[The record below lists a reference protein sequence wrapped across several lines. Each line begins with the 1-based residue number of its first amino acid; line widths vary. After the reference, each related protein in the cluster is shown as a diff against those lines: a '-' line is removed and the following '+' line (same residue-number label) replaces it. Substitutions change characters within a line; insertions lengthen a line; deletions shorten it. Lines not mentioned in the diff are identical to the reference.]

1 VPTPGGVFEQLV
13 RGEPVAHA
21 IDMANSDT
29 YRTGAAP
36 LRQAFVDIA
45 GAQTG
50 LLVPLRKDGA
60 LLGAIQFYRRETG
73 PFAEKQ
79 IALLQNFAAQ
89 AVIAMEN
96 ARLLTEA
103 LEQQTATA
111 EVLQV
116 INSSPGHLA
125 PVFDV
130 MLDKALDLCGAAF
143 GTLWT
148 RDGEC
153 FRPVALRRV
162 PAAFAELLSKVAYS
176 PEPGSQ
182 HERLLRGAPYAE
194 IEDVAAE
201 ASIGPVR
208 RALVE
213 LGGARTII
221 AVPLHKDGSVIGVIS
236 AYRQEVR
243 PFTDKQIA
251 LLQNF
256 AAQAVI
262 AMENARLLTETREAL
277 EQQTATAEVL
287 GVINSSPGDLAPVFD
302 AILDR
307 ALRLCG
313 AAHGHVF
320 TVEGELGRA
329 VAARGDP
336 EFVEWMLQWG
346 PLRPPPGSAMDRM
359 MRGEDVVQIPDSTDT
374 ENYRTGTAIREL
386 IDRSGVRTT
395 LGLALRSESAL
406 LGAIFVNRRE
416 VRPFTDKQIAL
427 LQNFAAQAVIAMENA
442 RLITETREALEQ
454 QTATA
459 EVLQVINSSAG
470 NLAPVFDALLDKALI
485 LCEAAF
491 GILWIRDGDAFSFAT
506 QRGLANELEVA
517 LRNFGPL
524 EPHEGTVFRRLL
536 DGNATVQHRDIAAEV
551 YSRATQQRHL
561 LLKESGGARTMLCA
575 ALRKDNLLQGVVV
588 IYRQEVRPFSDRQ
601 IALLENF
608 AAQAAIAMENAR
620 LITETREAL
629 AQQTATAEVLQVINS
644 SPGDLAPVFDA
655 ILEKAHRLCG
665 AAYGALV
672 LYNGEYFCAVAVRG
686 YPEHV
691 AESVRRPFR
700 GSVFHEELIRGERYV
715 HIPDVI
721 AVASQLSRTPGQAM
735 TAAGFRTTLMVP
747 LRKDGKLLGHISASR
762 LEVRPFS
769 EKEIALLENFAAQA
783 VIAMEN
789 ARLLTET
796 RDALEQQTATAEVLQ
811 VINSSPGDL
820 APVFGAMLDKAMALC
835 EGSSATLYTIEA
847 EHARTVA
854 VRGAS
859 VVPEWMQQ
867 QDTFDPPPG
876 SSIDRLRR
884 GERFVHMFDATETE
898 AYRDSPLYRE
908 MIDISGCRSS
918 IAVALRKDDT
928 VLGVIAIYRQEVRP
942 FSDKQISLLENFAAQ
957 AVIAM
962 ENARLLGELR
972 ERTRDLQESL
982 EYQTATS
989 DVLKVISRSGAE
1001 LEPMLRTL
1009 VETSLRICDADRGA
1023 ISLAHPDGLYRP
1035 TAPVGFG
1042 QEYKDLIS
1050 DTAFAPE
1057 PGSVTGRVASEK
1069 QIVHIADVL
1078 HDPQFTALEH
1088 QRLGDFR
1095 TVLGVPLLRDDK
1107 VIGVLGVFRVRV
1119 EPFTEKQI
1127 ALFQVFADQAV
1138 IAIENARLITET
1150 REALE
1155 QQTATAEVLQVIN
1168 SSPGD
1173 LAPVFDA
1180 MLEKATTL
1188 CDAAHGNLWI

>member
-96 ARLLTEA
+96 ARLLTETREA

-459 EVLQVINSSAG
+459 EVLQVINSSAQCSTRCWTKHSSCVRRHLESSG
-470 NLAPVFDALLDKALI
+470 SVMATLSLSRRNAGSLTSSRSLCATSVPWNRTKVRCFVGFSTAMLPSSTGTSRRKYIPV
-485 LCEAAF
+485 
-491 GILWIRDGDAFSFAT
+491 
-506 QRGLANELEVA
+506 
-517 LRNFGPL
+517 
-524 EPHEGTVFRRLL
+524 RLS
-536 DGNATVQHRDIAAEV
+536 RDI
-551 YSRATQQRHL
+551 
-561 LLKESGGARTMLCA
+561 C
-575 ALRKDNLLQGVVV
+575 
-588 IYRQEVRPFSDRQ
+588 
-601 IALLENF
+601 
-608 AAQAAIAMENAR
+608 
-620 LITETREAL
+620 
-629 AQQTATAEVLQVINS
+629 
-644 SPGDLAPVFDA
+644 
-655 ILEKAHRLCG
+655 C
-665 AAYGALV
+665 
-672 LYNGEYFCAVAVRG
+672 
-686 YPEHV
+686 
-691 AESVRRPFR
+691 
-700 GSVFHEELIRGERYV
+700 
-715 HIPDVI
+715 
-721 AVASQLSRTPGQAM
+721 
-735 TAAGFRTTLMVP
+735 
-747 LRKDGKLLGHISASR
+747 
-762 LEVRPFS
+762 
-769 EKEIALLENFAAQA
+769 
-783 VIAMEN
+783 
-789 ARLLTET
+789 
-796 RDALEQQTATAEVLQ
+796 
-811 VINSSPGDL
+811 
-820 APVFGAMLDKAMALC
+820 
-835 EGSSATLYTIEA
+835 
-847 EHARTVA
+847 
-854 VRGAS
+854 
-859 VVPEWMQQ
+859 
-867 QDTFDPPPG
+867 
-876 SSIDRLRR
+876 
-884 GERFVHMFDATETE
+884 
-898 AYRDSPLYRE
+898 
-908 MIDISGCRSS
+908 
-918 IAVALRKDDT
+918 
-928 VLGVIAIYRQEVRP
+928 
-942 FSDKQISLLENFAAQ
+942 
-957 AVIAM
+957 
-962 ENARLLGELR
+962 
-972 ERTRDLQESL
+972 
-982 EYQTATS
+982 
-989 DVLKVISRSGAE
+989 
-1001 LEPMLRTL
+1001 
-1009 VETSLRICDADRGA
+1009 
-1023 ISLAHPDGLYRP
+1023 
-1035 TAPVGFG
+1035 
-1042 QEYKDLIS
+1042 
-1050 DTAFAPE
+1050 
-1057 PGSVTGRVASEK
+1057 
-1069 QIVHIADVL
+1069 
-1078 HDPQFTALEH
+1078 
-1088 QRLGDFR
+1088 
-1095 TVLGVPLLRDDK
+1095 
-1107 VIGVLGVFRVRV
+1107 
-1119 EPFTEKQI
+1119 
-1127 ALFQVFADQAV
+1127 
-1138 IAIENARLITET
+1138 
-1150 REALE
+1150 
-1155 QQTATAEVLQVIN
+1155 
-1168 SSPGD
+1168 
-1173 LAPVFDA
+1173 
-1180 MLEKATTL
+1180 
-1188 CDAAHGNLWI
+1188 